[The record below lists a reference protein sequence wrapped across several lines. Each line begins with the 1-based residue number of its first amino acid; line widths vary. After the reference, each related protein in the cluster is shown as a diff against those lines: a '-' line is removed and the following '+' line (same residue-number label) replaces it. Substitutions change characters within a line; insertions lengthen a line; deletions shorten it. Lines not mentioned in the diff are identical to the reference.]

1 MEAIDIKL
9 LRDFQRLWLQALA
22 IALVLA
28 CGVAILLTS
37 VGLSVAL
44 SETRNAYYERNRFAD
59 VFVHAT
65 RAPVSLISEAARI
78 EAAINQRW
86 RNSAP
91 RSQSVLI

>member
-44 SETRNAYYERNRFAD
+44 SE
-59 VFVHAT
+59 V
-65 RAPVSLISEAARI
+65 RAGGRARPLGVR
-78 EAAINQRW
+78 AV
-86 RNSAP
+86 P
-91 RSQSVLI
+91 MD